1 MIKILFL
8 IETLKAGGAEKVLID
23 LVNHMDQS
31 KFNITVQTVWPCDS
45 SNLLVSGVHYKSMY
59 STENKAS
66 HLRYRA
72 EAESGW
78 AYKLH
83 IKDDYD
89 IECAFI
95 EMGPT
100 KVLSTSTN
108 KKAKKLAWVHCDL
121 SRKIDDIDSFVAK
134 TKKWYLKY
142 DEVICVSK
150 NVQESF
156 INMFGKEIPTR
167 ILYNVIDDESV
178 RSKAIRDLPI
188 SIRKKR
194 TTFLSLGR
202 LAHEKGYDILLRAF
216 NQIIGEGNECDL
228 WIAGEGEE
236 RSALEQYIS
245 EHNLEEYV
253 RLLGYQDNPYP
264 FIAKADVLVCSS
276 RYEGLSTF
284 ITEGLILGKPVVT
297 TACAGMKELLGN
309 SEFGLITEIN
319 EESLY
324 SGIHKMINDEKLRK
338 HYADKSKLRG
348 LNYSMTK
355 QVEENENYFMKL
367 VGD

>member
-8 IETLKAGGAEKVLID
+8 IEKLKAGGAEKVLID
-23 LVNHMDQS
+23 LVNHMNQS
-31 KFNITVQTVWPCDS
+31 EFDITVQTVWPCDS
-45 SNLLVSGVHYKSMY
+45 SKFLVSGVQYKSMY
-59 STENKAS
+59 SKENKAS
-66 HLRYRA
+66 HLRYRV
-72 EAESGW
+72 EAESGL

-83 IKDDYD
+83 IKDNYD

-121 SRKIDDIDSFVAK
+121 SKKVDDIDSFVAK
-134 TKKWYLKY
+134 TKKWYLNY

-150 NVQESF
+150 SVQESF
-156 INMFGKEIPTR
+156 INMFGEDIMTR
-167 ILYNVIDDESV
+167 VLYNVIDDRSI
-178 RSKAIRDLPI
+178 RSKAARDLPI
-188 SIRKKR
+188 NIRKKR
-194 TTFLSLGR
+194 ITLLSIGR
-202 LAHEKGYDILLRAF
+202 LTHQKGYDILLKAF
-216 NQIIGEGNECDL
+216 DQLIKEGNECDL
-228 WIAGEGEE
+228 WIAGEGED
-236 RSALEQYIS
+236 RNDLEQYGL